1 VPLVGHHALRILAMG
16 IENRPPTE
24 VELGVMRSALA
35 DALAQGAWG
44 MSTGL
49 IYVPGT
55 FASTDELVALGNV
68 LARHDALY
76 VSHIRDES
84 DRLVSAVGEAIEI
97 GERSGIR
104 AQVSHLKVT
113 GRHNAGRV
121 GEAIDVLDSARARG
135 IRAHAD
141 VYPYTAGSTYLHQ
154 ILPPWAKAG
163 GIASMI
169 ERLRVAEQRVRIR
182 HDIERGRGDWANQV
196 AAAGGWHNILIAS
209 VQNPSRHSAEGRRIS
224 ELASDAGVDPLEYA
238 VDLLVDD
245 RGATTMVVFHMDERD
260 VRTALSWRWSAIGSD
275 QLGVTS
281 PTARVHPRAYG
292 TFVRVLGWGVR
303 EAGLF
308 PLETAIWKMTGLPAR
323 ILELPDRGRIQAGAI
338 ADLTLFDPASVA
350 DASTYEEP
358 TRTARGVEYVMLDGQ
373 FAVERG
379 EVVRLDLGRVLRA
392 R

>member
-1 VPLVGHHALRILAMG
+1 
-16 IENRPPTE
+16 
-24 VELGVMRSALA
+24 
-35 DALAQGAWG
+35 